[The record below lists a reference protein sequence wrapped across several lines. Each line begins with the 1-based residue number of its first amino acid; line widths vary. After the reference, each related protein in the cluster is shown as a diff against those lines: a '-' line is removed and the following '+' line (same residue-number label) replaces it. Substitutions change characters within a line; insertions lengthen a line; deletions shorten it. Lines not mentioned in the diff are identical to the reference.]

1 MAAPRDIDCDKA
13 EALLGDIRR
22 KARNQSPDDLR
33 RAAEAL
39 GYYADRKRGK
49 GSHIMMRGGG
59 PPFPIPTTKNPVRI
73 GTAKSI
79 LRVLEEVLDSECRN
93 RRSG

>member
-1 MAAPRDIDCDKA
+1 MAATRDADCRKA
-13 EALLGDIRR
+13 EKLLEEIRR
-22 KARNQSPDDLR
+22 SPRSQSPDDLR

-39 GYYADRKRGK
+39 GYFTDRKRGK

-79 LRVLEEVLDSECRN
+79 LGVLEEVFESECGN
-93 RRSG
+93 RTSG